1 MNKIQRAKSY
11 LRSILSLVLLVTFI
25 SCSSNK
31 TFKKNE
37 KSEEKNS
44 FLKEIHVAKNGSDKN
59 SGTKEKPFLTIQK
72 AADIVKAGDLVIV
85 HKGTYRESITP
96 KNGGESNEKRIIYKT
111 VKGEKVII
119 KGSEIVKGWKKVSGD
134 IWEKE
139 IDDSYFENTNLF
151 KEEMK
156 GHWFFPQGKS
166 YHTGVVYLNG
176 VWMKEAQNEK
186 ELDEL
191 NKEIPLW
198 FVKNDDTKTVV
209 FAQFPD
215 VNPND
220 ATVEINTKKTLFHAQ
235 KSGVNYITINGF
247 EFKHAATS
255 WSAPT
260 QPQTGMIGAN
270 WAKGWII
277 ENNEISYSRSA
288 GICFGRAALDTTQVM
303 SAYGMIA
310 SFKYAENYGIWNK
323 EKVGSHIIRNNK
335 ISNCGQAGIVGNM
348 GTAFSTIQG
357 NEISEINTLE
367 NYRGMEQAG
376 IKLHG
381 GVDVII
387 KDNCVYNTGRMARGI
402 WLDWTGQGAVIS
414 NNLIFNTKAGSL
426 YLEVNHGPIFC
437 ANNILINN
445 KPFTNRSR
453 GTALVHNLFSAQVLI
468 ANTTRSSP
476 YLYPHSTKIDDY
488 YVNSQPGDDI
498 FYNNIFSS
506 PKKIAMKFGASK
518 GDSIEYNSDKL
529 PLTMGGNLYINET
542 KAYTIENNPQVISDD
557 NLDLKI
563 IKKEDGFYLEW
574 ANNPKWTENTN
585 RQIVTT
591 EKLGKTV
598 ISKLKFEN
606 PDGSLIKIDTD
617 YFGNPR
623 DENNPTPGPFEG
635 LSSEKKLIKVW
646 PKS

>member
-1 MNKIQRAKSY
+1 MNEIQRVRNY
-11 LRSILSLVLLVTFI
+11 LVSIFSFVLLMTVI

-31 TFKKNE
+31 TSKMKNE
-37 KSEEKNS
+37 SE
-44 FLKEIHVAKNGSDKN
+44 KEFHISKNGSDTN

-72 AADIVKAGDLVIV
+72 AADIAKAGDLVIV

-111 VKGEKVII
+111 AKGEKVII
-119 KGSEIVKGWKKVSGD
+119 KGSEIVKGWTKFSSDV
-134 IWEKE
+134 WQKE
-139 IDDSYFENTNLF
+139 IENSFFRDANPFTE
-151 KEEMK
+151 KMK
-156 GHWFFPQGKS
+156 GHWFFPEGKT
-166 YHTGVVYLNG
+166 YHTGVVYLNN
-176 VWMKEAQNEK
+176 VWMKEAQSKEELK
-186 ELDEL
+186 ELDKK
-191 NKEIPLW
+191 NPLW
-198 FVKNDDTKTVV
+198 FVSVDDKNTTI

-215 VNPND
+215 VNPNKE
-220 ATVEINTKKTLFHAQ
+220 TVEINTKKTLFHSQ
-235 KSGVNYITINGF
+235 KSGINYITIDGF

-270 WAKGWII
+270 WAKGWVI
-277 ENNEISYSRSA
+277 ENNTISYSRSA

-310 SFKYAENYGIWNK
+310 TFKYAENYGIWNK
-323 EKVGSHIIRNNK
+323 KKVGSHLIRNNK

-348 GTAFSTIQG
+348 GTAFSIIEG

-387 KDNCVYNTGRMARGI
+387 KDNCIYNTGRMARGI

-414 NNLIFNTKAGSL
+414 NNLVFNTNAGSL

-453 GTALVHNLFSAQVLI
+453 GTALAHNLFSTQVLI

-476 YLYPHSTKIDDY
+476 YLYSHSTKIDDY
-488 YVNSQPGDDI
+488 HINSQPGDDT

-529 PLTMGGNLYINET
+529 ALTMGGNLYINDT
-542 KAYTIENNPQVISDD
+542 KSYTIENNPQVTSDD

-574 ANNPKWTENTN
+574 ANNPKWIENKN
-585 RQIVTT
+585 REIVTS
-591 EKLGKTV
+591 KLLGKTV
-598 ISKLKFEN
+598 ISKLNFEN
-606 PDGSLIKIDTD
+606 PDGSPIKIDTD
-617 YFGNPR
+617 YFGNTR
-623 DENNPTPGPFEG
+623 DKTNPTPGPFEG

-646 PKS
+646 PKN